1 MKKRIIRTL
10 AVFLCIALSFSGTL
24 SIAADIDP
32 ANTEIKQQYP
42 AAFVKALE
50 EMKMEQL
57 LKDEDRVVPGKLV
70 VKFTN
75 NNVSVHTIQYKGWG
89 KDRSICRES

>member
-42 AAFVKALE
+42 AACKGTGRDENGTALE
-50 EMKMEQL
+50 G
-57 LKDEDRVVPGKLV
+57 RGPGCPRKLV

-75 NNVSVHTIQYKGWG
+75 NNVSVHTNTIQRLGE
-89 KDRSICRES
+89 RPFNL